1 MKAKVKLILGTGGS
15 CWMSNLSSTLWGA
28 FNKLFLCI
36 KENLKSI
43 LLPLLYIKFS
53 SSWVLLFK
61 AKEVFVRLTK
71 NYKCCFLLSVY
82 IDGPAFWLL
91 TSPPIPRSNMLS
103 WHQNGIFMVFGAT
116 FVRGGFF
123 LLIFVSGKVSSSSSC
138 RRSNSRNNIGSFQML
153 FSSLFPLAN
162 WQLDFFY
169 NFLLASPMV
178 WW

>member
-15 CWMSNLSSTLWGA
+15 CWMTNLSSTLWGA

-61 AKEVFVRLTK
+61 AKEVFVWLTK

-82 IDGPAFWLL
+82 IDGPGFWLL
-91 TSPPIPRSNMLS
+91 TSPPIPRSNMFS

-116 FVRGGFF
+116 FVRGGFSSWSLCQGKSVVAAAAEGQTPGITLALSRWF
-123 LLIFVSGKVSSSSSC
+123 SLLSSLSLTGSLIFS
-138 RRSNSRNNIGSFQML
+138 IISF
-153 FSSLFPLAN
+153 
-162 WQLDFFY
+162 
-169 NFLLASPMV
+169 
-178 WW
+178 